1 MVQLE
6 VYTQLQRTWFME
18 WSIMDDVLVT
28 ACHLNCCCVDTVAT
42 WLDECY
48 IPPEMMSKY
57 IPWVWDKIWMPLL
70 NIIHNCMEEL
80 GLLQIWS
87 PTSKPKKGQVVE
99 WLYSKKSAVIDDA
112 VCML

>member
-48 IPPEMMSKY
+48 TNTI
-57 IPWVWDKIWMPLL
+57 
-70 NIIHNCMEEL
+70 
-80 GLLQIWS
+80 
-87 PTSKPKKGQVVE
+87 
-99 WLYSKKSAVIDDA
+99 
-112 VCML
+112 VCMLPPVDDDGKDDTGDNGGQLVL